1 MAWRDET
8 MDPMERQEGPVSEEL
23 QESNEAAGEPGE
35 QDASPDT
42 EETASVQEEGR
53 PPATPPKPGATEEQ
67 VVEIPP
73 PPPPE
78 ELPEDAA
85 ELVEEIIDDMTA
97 G

>member
-1 MAWRDET
+1 

-35 QDASPDT
+35 QDASPDM
-42 EETASVQEEGR
+42 EETASGQEEGR
-53 PPATPPKPGATEEQ
+53 PPAPPKPGATEEQ

>member
-1 MAWRDET
+1 ME
-8 MDPMERQEGPVSEEL
+8 MERQDGPISEEI
-23 QESNEAAGEPGE
+23 QESNESAPEPQE
-35 QDASPDT
+35 QDASRET
-42 EETASVQEEGR
+42 EGAASAQEAR
-53 PPATPPKPGATEEQ
+53 PQTPPKPGATEEQ